1 MKILIPSFLPLF
13 FLPCLLPFLSSHFLF
28 SSFLPAFFLGFRNC
42 VAYCIFQGLDRKR
55 GTIKGMVGEVM
66 NYREVSEVE
75 VKGGSKRCLNIR
87 VSNSWSHQTYNQK
100 RDRRESLEKN
110 RALPLLAQDKGAQRG
125 GAKKSQDHHRAEVK
139 DGERGGVSSPE
150 LE

>member
-75 VKGGSKRCLNIR
+75 VKGSSKRCLNIG

-100 RDRRESLEKN
+100 RQEGVFREEQGTSS
-110 RALPLLAQDKGAQRG
+110 PSTGQRG
-125 GAKKSQDHHRAEVK
+125 SERRSQEEP
-139 DGERGGVSSPE
+139 GSPQS
-150 LE
+150 